1 MNEDGKRLSERGK
14 AELDR
19 IQRMVQAKQMSLDA
33 ALAHAFIAGTEHM
46 AELRKL
52 EEAEAEDSFAYAG

>member
-1 MNEDGKRLSERGK
+1 MNDDIKRLSERGK
-14 AELDR
+14 AALER
-19 IQRMVQAKQMSLDA
+19 VQKMVQAKQMSLDA

-52 EEAEAEDSFAYAG
+52 EEAEQEKKADV